1 MPYDGIL
8 IHFLTSELSE
18 KLVGGKINKIIEPNA
33 LDLCLQIRS
42 KDQTDKQIKNYQLFI
57 SSSLDM
63 PRIYLTTQKISS
75 FESPKNFCMVL
86 RKYLERGII
95 SKIEQIDNDRIIVF
109 HIRCTNELGDNVT
122 YLLIFELMGRNSN
135 IVLVNSQKIIIDA
148 IRKLPPSE
156 DCKRFILPKVSYSYP
171 PSNATIHPFLL
182 DESDQ
187 YDLELLQGVSKI
199 AKDAIQNSH
208 QSIKSYLQ
216 NPLKFAIYQ
225 IDKKYDFYVLPL
237 FHYPVIQDGFDSISM
252 MLEVYYKDYK
262 IIYNDKAKALKKIIK
277 NKIIHLQ
284 SKIDHLQSDLTV
296 ANENLKLN
304 EIGILLQANLYKV
317 QKGMHT
323 IIVDDFFHNQ
333 PLEIQLDPMLD
344 PSTNL
349 KKLFT
354 KAKKA
359 KNALVMIDLQL
370 KIANNELKYLDE
382 ISSQI
387 DFANNIDL
395 EEIKM
400 ELIKNKYLK
409 DKNQSKPKNKKINI
423 TKYILNKNEIL
434 VGKNNIQNEYI
445 THKLAQSYDWW
456 FHVKDAPGSHVVF
469 KVPHPSYILTEQDIR
484 FCANLAASFSKF
496 SNSSSVPVDYV
507 LVKYLKKI
515 PGMKG
520 SNVTFTNNKTIYID
534 PSMKEKFNL

>member
-1 MPYDGIL
+1 
-8 IHFLTSELSE
+8 
-18 KLVGGKINKIIEPNA
+18 
-33 LDLCLQIRS
+33 
-42 KDQTDKQIKNYQLFI
+42 
-57 SSSLDM
+57 
-63 PRIYLTTQKISS
+63 
-75 FESPKNFCMVL
+75 
-86 RKYLERGII
+86 
-95 SKIEQIDNDRIIVF
+95 
-109 HIRCTNELGDNVT
+109 
-122 YLLIFELMGRNSN
+122 
-135 IVLVNSQKIIIDA
+135 
-148 IRKLPPSE
+148 
-156 DCKRFILPKVSYSYP
+156 
-171 PSNATIHPFLL
+171 
-182 DESDQ
+182 
-187 YDLELLQGVSKI
+187 
-199 AKDAIQNSH
+199 
-208 QSIKSYLQ
+208 
-216 NPLKFAIYQ
+216 
-225 IDKKYDFYVLPL
+225 
-237 FHYPVIQDGFDSISM
+237 
-252 MLEVYYKDYK
+252 
-262 IIYNDKAKALKKIIK
+262 
-277 NKIIHLQ
+277 
-284 SKIDHLQSDLTV
+284 
-296 ANENLKLN
+296 
-304 EIGILLQANLYKV
+304 
-317 QKGMHT
+317 MHT

-359 KNALVMIDLQL
+359 KNALVMINLQL

-515 PGMKG
+515 PRMKG

>member
-8 IHFLTSELSE
+8 IHFLISELSE
-18 KLVGGKINKIIEPNA
+18 KLVGGKINKIIEPSS

-42 KDQTDKQIKNYQLFI
+42 KNQTDNKIKNYQLFI

-63 PRIYLTTQKISS
+63 PRIYLTDRKISS

-95 SKIEQIDNDRIIVF
+95 TKIEQIDNDRIIVF
-109 HIRCTNELGDNVT
+109 HISSISELGDNIN
-122 YLLIFELMGRNSN
+122 YRLIVELMGRNSN
-135 IVLVNSQKIIIDA
+135 IILINSQNIIIDA

-156 DCKRFILPKVSYSYP
+156 DSKRLILPKATYSYP
-171 PSNATIHPFLL
+171 PSNTTINPFLI
-182 DESDQ
+182 DESNQ
-187 YDLELLQGVSKI
+187 YDIDMLQGVSKL
-199 AKDAIQNSH
+199 AKDAIKNSH
-208 QSIKSYLQ
+208 QSLKNYLQ
-216 NPLKFAIYQ
+216 HPLNYAIYQ
-225 IDKKYDFYVLPL
+225 IDKKYDFYILPL
-237 FHYPVIQDGFDSISM
+237 FNYQIIKDGFDSINM
-252 MLEVYYKDYK
+252 MLDVYYKDYRT
-262 IIYNDKAKALKKIIK
+262 IYNDKAKALKKIIK

-284 SKIDHLQSDLTV
+284 NKIDHLQNDLEV
-296 ANENLKLN
+296 ANENLKYN

-317 QKGMHT
+317 QKGMDK
-323 IIVDDFFHNQ
+323 IIVDDFFHHQ

-344 PSTNL
+344 PSNNL
-349 KKLFT
+349 KKLFA
-354 KAKKA
+354 KSKKA
-359 KNALVMIDLQL
+359 KNALSMIDLQL
-370 KIANNELKYLDE
+370 KITSNEIKYLDE
-382 ISSQI
+382 ISNQI

-409 DKNQSKPKNKKINI
+409 DKKESKPKNKKINI
-423 TKYILNKNEIL
+423 TKYILNNNEIL

-445 THKLAQSYDWW
+445 THKLAKSYDWW
-456 FHVKDAPGSHVVF
+456 FHVKDAPGSHVIF
-469 KVPHPSYILTEQDIR
+469 KVPTPSYILTEQDIR

-496 SNSSSVPVDYV
+496 SHSSSVPVDYV

-520 SNVTFTNNKTIYID
+520 SNVTFNNNKTIYID
-534 PSMKEKFNL
+534 PSIKE

>member
-8 IHFLTSELSE
+8 IHFLISELSE
-18 KLVGGKINKIIEPNA
+18 KLVGGKINKIIEPSS

-42 KDQTDKQIKNYQLFI
+42 KNQTDNKIKNYQLFI

-63 PRIYLTTQKISS
+63 PRIYLTDRKISS

-95 SKIEQIDNDRIIVF
+95 TKIEQVDNDRIIVF
-109 HIRCTNELGDNVT
+109 HISSISELGDNIN
-122 YLLIFELMGRNSN
+122 YRLIVELMGRNSN
-135 IVLVNSQKIIIDA
+135 IILINSQNIIIDA

-156 DCKRFILPKVSYSYP
+156 DSKRLILPKATYSYP
-171 PSNATIHPFLL
+171 PSNTTINPFLI
-182 DESDQ
+182 DESNQ
-187 YDLELLQGVSKI
+187 YDIDMLQGVSKL
-199 AKDAIQNSH
+199 AKDAIKNSH
-208 QSIKSYLQ
+208 QSLKNYLQ
-216 NPLKFAIYQ
+216 HPLNYAIYQ
-225 IDKKYDFYVLPL
+225 IDKKYDFYILPL
-237 FHYPVIQDGFDSISM
+237 FNYQIIKDGFDSINM
-252 MLEVYYKDYK
+252 MLDVYYKDYRT
-262 IIYNDKAKALKKIIK
+262 IYNDKAKALKKIIK

-284 SKIDHLQSDLTV
+284 NKIDHLQNDLEV
-296 ANENLKLN
+296 ANENLKYN

-317 QKGMHT
+317 QKGMDK
-323 IIVDDFFHNQ
+323 IIVDDFFHHQ

-344 PSTNL
+344 PSNNL
-349 KKLFT
+349 KKLFA
-354 KAKKA
+354 KSKKA
-359 KNALVMIDLQL
+359 KNALSMIDLQL
-370 KIANNELKYLDE
+370 KITSNEIKYLDE
-382 ISSQI
+382 ISNQI

-409 DKNQSKPKNKKINI
+409 DKKESKPKNKKINI
-423 TKYILNKNEIL
+423 TKYILNNNEIL

-445 THKLAQSYDWW
+445 THKLAKSYDWW
-456 FHVKDAPGSHVVF
+456 FHVKDAPGSHVIF
-469 KVPHPSYILTEQDIR
+469 KVPTPSYILTEQDIR

-496 SNSSSVPVDYV
+496 SHSSSVPVDYV

-520 SNVTFTNNKTIYID
+520 SNVTFNNNKTIYID
-534 PSMKEKFNL
+534 PSIKE

>member
-95 SKIEQIDNDRIIVF
+95 TKIEQIDNDRIIVF
-109 HIRCTNELGDNVT
+109 HISSISELGDNIN
-122 YLLIFELMGRNSN
+122 YRLIVELMGRNSN
-135 IVLVNSQKIIIDA
+135 IILINSQNIIIDA

-156 DCKRFILPKVSYSYP
+156 DSKRLILPKATYSYP
-171 PSNATIHPFLL
+171 PSNTTINPFLI
-182 DESDQ
+182 DESNQ
-187 YDLELLQGVSKI
+187 YDIDMLQGVSKL
-199 AKDAIQNSH
+199 AKDAIKNSH
-208 QSIKSYLQ
+208 QSLKNYLQ
-216 NPLKFAIYQ
+216 HPLNYAIYQ
-225 IDKKYDFYVLPL
+225 IDKKYDFYILPL
-237 FHYPVIQDGFDSISM
+237 FNYQIIKDGFDSINM
-252 MLEVYYKDYK
+252 MLDVYYKDYRT
-262 IIYNDKAKALKKIIK
+262 IYNDKAKALKKIIK

-284 SKIDHLQSDLTV
+284 NKIDHLQNDLEV
-296 ANENLKLN
+296 ANENLKYN

-317 QKGMHT
+317 QKGMDK
-323 IIVDDFFHNQ
+323 IIVDDFFHHQ

-344 PSTNL
+344 PSNNL
-349 KKLFT
+349 KKLFA
-354 KAKKA
+354 KSKKA
-359 KNALVMIDLQL
+359 KNALSMIDLQL
-370 KIANNELKYLDE
+370 KITSNEIKYLDE
-382 ISSQI
+382 ISNQI

-409 DKNQSKPKNKKINI
+409 DKKESKPKNKKINI
-423 TKYILNKNEIL
+423 TKYILNNNEIL

-445 THKLAQSYDWW
+445 THKLAKSYDWW
-456 FHVKDAPGSHVVF
+456 FHVKDAPGSHVIF
-469 KVPHPSYILTEQDIR
+469 KVPTPSYILTEQDIR

-496 SNSSSVPVDYV
+496 SHSSSVPVDYV

-520 SNVTFTNNKTIYID
+520 SNVTFNNNKTIYID
-534 PSMKEKFNL
+534 PSIKE

>member
-8 IHFLTSELSE
+8 IHFLISELSE
-18 KLVGGKINKIIEPNA
+18 KLVGGKINKIIEPSS

-42 KDQTDKQIKNYQLFI
+42 KNKTDNKIKNYQLFI

-63 PRIYLTTQKISS
+63 PRIYLTDRKISS

-95 SKIEQIDNDRIIVF
+95 TKIEQIDNDRIIVF
-109 HIRCTNELGDNVT
+109 HISSISELGDNIN
-122 YLLIFELMGRNSN
+122 YRLIVELMGRNSN
-135 IVLVNSQKIIIDA
+135 IILINSQNIIIDA

-156 DCKRFILPKVSYSYP
+156 DSKRLILPKATYSYP
-171 PSNATIHPFLL
+171 PSNTTINPFLI
-182 DESDQ
+182 DESNQ
-187 YDLELLQGVSKI
+187 YDIDMLQGVSKL
-199 AKDAIQNSH
+199 AKDAIKNSH
-208 QSIKSYLQ
+208 QSLKNYLQ
-216 NPLKFAIYQ
+216 HPLNYAIYQ
-225 IDKKYDFYVLPL
+225 IDKKYDFYILPL
-237 FHYPVIQDGFDSISM
+237 FNYQIIKDGFDSINM
-252 MLEVYYKDYK
+252 MLDVYYKDYRT
-262 IIYNDKAKALKKIIK
+262 IYNDKAKALKKIIK

-284 SKIDHLQSDLTV
+284 NKIDHLQNDLEV
-296 ANENLKLN
+296 ANENLKYN

-317 QKGMHT
+317 QKGMDK
-323 IIVDDFFHNQ
+323 IIVDDFFHHQ

-344 PSTNL
+344 PSNNL
-349 KKLFT
+349 KKLFA
-354 KAKKA
+354 KSKKA
-359 KNALVMIDLQL
+359 KNALSMIDLQL
-370 KIANNELKYLDE
+370 KITSNDIKYLDE
-382 ISSQI
+382 IANQI

-409 DKNQSKPKNKKINI
+409 DKKESKPKNKKINI
-423 TKYILNKNEIL
+423 TKYILNNNEIL

-445 THKLAQSYDWW
+445 THKLAKSYDWW
-456 FHVKDAPGSHVVF
+456 FHVKDAPGSHVIF
-469 KVPHPSYILTEQDIR
+469 KVPTPSYILTEQDIR

-496 SNSSSVPVDYV
+496 SHSSSVPVDYV

-520 SNVTFTNNKTIYID
+520 SNVTFNNNKTIYID
-534 PSMKEKFNL
+534 PSIKE

>member
-8 IHFLTSELSE
+8 IHFLISELSE
-18 KLVGGKINKIIEPNA
+18 KLVGGKINKIIEPSS

-42 KDQTDKQIKNYQLFI
+42 KNQTDNKIKNYQLFI

-63 PRIYLTTQKISS
+63 PRIYLTDRKISS

-95 SKIEQIDNDRIIVF
+95 TKIEQIDNDRIIVF
-109 HIRCTNELGDNVT
+109 HISSISELGDNIN
-122 YLLIFELMGRNSN
+122 YRLIVELMGRNSN
-135 IVLVNSQKIIIDA
+135 IILINSQNNIIDA

-156 DCKRFILPKVSYSYP
+156 DSKRLILPKATYSYP
-171 PSNATIHPFLL
+171 PSNTTINPFLI
-182 DESDQ
+182 DESNQ
-187 YDLELLQGVSKI
+187 YDIDMLQGVSKL
-199 AKDAIQNSH
+199 AKDAIKNSH
-208 QSIKSYLQ
+208 QSLKNYLQ
-216 NPLKFAIYQ
+216 HPLNYAIYQ
-225 IDKKYDFYVLPL
+225 IDKKYDFYILPL
-237 FHYPVIQDGFDSISM
+237 FNYQIIKDGFDSINM
-252 MLEVYYKDYK
+252 MLDVYYKDYRT
-262 IIYNDKAKALKKIIK
+262 IYNDKAKALKKIIK

-284 SKIDHLQSDLTV
+284 NKIDHLQNDLEV
-296 ANENLKLN
+296 ANENLKYN

-317 QKGMHT
+317 QKGMDK
-323 IIVDDFFHNQ
+323 IIVDDFFHHQ

-344 PSTNL
+344 PSNNL
-349 KKLFT
+349 KKLFA
-354 KAKKA
+354 KSKKA
-359 KNALVMIDLQL
+359 KNALSMIDLQL
-370 KIANNELKYLDE
+370 KITSNEIKYLDE
-382 ISSQI
+382 ISNQI

-409 DKNQSKPKNKKINI
+409 DKKESKPKNKKINI
-423 TKYILNKNEIL
+423 TKYILNNNEIL

-445 THKLAQSYDWW
+445 THKLAKSYDWW
-456 FHVKDAPGSHVVF
+456 FHVKDAPGSHVIF
-469 KVPHPSYILTEQDIR
+469 KVPTPSYILTEQDIR

-496 SNSSSVPVDYV
+496 SHSSSVPVDYV

-520 SNVTFTNNKTIYID
+520 SNVTFNNNKTIYID
-534 PSMKEKFNL
+534 PSIKE

>member
-8 IHFLTSELSE
+8 IHFLISELSE
-18 KLVGGKINKIIEPNA
+18 KLVGGKINKIIEPSS

-42 KDQTDKQIKNYQLFI
+42 KNQTDNKIKNYQLFI

-63 PRIYLTTQKISS
+63 PRIYLSDRKISS

-95 SKIEQIDNDRIIVF
+95 TKIEQIDNDRIIVF
-109 HIRCTNELGDNVT
+109 HISSISELGDNIN
-122 YLLIFELMGRNSN
+122 YRLIVELMGRNSN
-135 IVLVNSQKIIIDA
+135 IILINSQNIIIEA

-156 DCKRFILPKVSYSYP
+156 DSKRLILPKATYSYP
-171 PSNATIHPFLL
+171 PSNTTINPFLI
-182 DESDQ
+182 DESNQ
-187 YDLELLQGVSKI
+187 YDIDMLQGVSKL
-199 AKDAIQNSH
+199 AKDAIKNSH
-208 QSIKSYLQ
+208 QSLKNYLQ
-216 NPLKFAIYQ
+216 HPLNYAIYQ
-225 IDKKYDFYVLPL
+225 IDKKYDFYILPL
-237 FHYPVIQDGFDSISM
+237 FNYQIIKDGFDSINM
-252 MLEVYYKDYK
+252 MLDVYYKDYRT
-262 IIYNDKAKALKKIIK
+262 IYNDKAKALKKIIK

-284 SKIDHLQSDLTV
+284 NKIDHLQNDLEV
-296 ANENLKLN
+296 ANENLKYN

-317 QKGMHT
+317 QKGMDK
-323 IIVDDFFHNQ
+323 IIVDDFFHHQ

-344 PSTNL
+344 PSNNL
-349 KKLFT
+349 KKLFA
-354 KAKKA
+354 KSKKA
-359 KNALVMIDLQL
+359 KNALSMIDLQL
-370 KIANNELKYLDE
+370 KITSNEIKYLDE
-382 ISSQI
+382 ISNQI

-409 DKNQSKPKNKKINI
+409 DKKESKPKNKKINI
-423 TKYILNKNEIL
+423 TKYILNNNEIL

-445 THKLAQSYDWW
+445 THKLAKSYDWW
-456 FHVKDAPGSHVVF
+456 FHVKDAPGSHVIF
-469 KVPHPSYILTEQDIR
+469 KVPTPSYILTEQDIR

-496 SNSSSVPVDYV
+496 SHSSSVPVDYV

-520 SNVTFTNNKTIYID
+520 SNVTFNNNKTIYID
-534 PSMKEKFNL
+534 PSIKE

>member
-8 IHFLTSELSE
+8 IHFLISELSE
-18 KLVGGKINKIIEPNA
+18 KLVGGKINKIIEPSS

-42 KDQTDKQIKNYQLFI
+42 KNQTDNKIKNYQLFI

-63 PRIYLTTQKISS
+63 PRIYLTDRKISS

-95 SKIEQIDNDRIIVF
+95 TKIEQIDNDRIIVF
-109 HIRCTNELGDNVT
+109 HISSISELGDNIN
-122 YLLIFELMGRNSN
+122 YRLIVELMGRNSN
-135 IVLVNSQKIIIDA
+135 IILINSLNIIIDA

-156 DCKRFILPKVSYSYP
+156 DSKRLILPKATYSYP
-171 PSNATIHPFLL
+171 PSNTTINPFLI
-182 DESDQ
+182 DESNQ
-187 YDLELLQGVSKI
+187 YDIDMLQGVSKL
-199 AKDAIQNSH
+199 AKDAIKNSH
-208 QSIKSYLQ
+208 QSLKNYLQ
-216 NPLKFAIYQ
+216 HPLNYAIYQ
-225 IDKKYDFYVLPL
+225 IDKKYDFYILPL
-237 FHYPVIQDGFDSISM
+237 FNYQIIKDGFDSINM
-252 MLEVYYKDYK
+252 MLDVYYKDYRT
-262 IIYNDKAKALKKIIK
+262 IYNDKAKALKKIIK

-284 SKIDHLQSDLTV
+284 NKIDHLQNDLEV
-296 ANENLKLN
+296 ANENLKYN

-317 QKGMHT
+317 QKGMDK
-323 IIVDDFFHNQ
+323 IIVDDFFHHQ

-344 PSTNL
+344 PSNNL
-349 KKLFT
+349 KKLFA
-354 KAKKA
+354 KSKKA
-359 KNALVMIDLQL
+359 KNALSMIDLQL
-370 KIANNELKYLDE
+370 KITSNEIKYLDE
-382 ISSQI
+382 ISNQI

-409 DKNQSKPKNKKINI
+409 DKKESKPKNKKINI
-423 TKYILNKNEIL
+423 TKYILNNNEIL

-445 THKLAQSYDWW
+445 THKLAKSYDWW
-456 FHVKDAPGSHVVF
+456 FHVKDAPGSHVIF
-469 KVPHPSYILTEQDIR
+469 KVPTPSYILTEQDIR

-496 SNSSSVPVDYV
+496 SHSSSVPVDYV

-520 SNVTFTNNKTIYID
+520 SNVTFNNNKTIYID
-534 PSMKEKFNL
+534 PSIKE

>member
-8 IHFLTSELSE
+8 IHFLISELSE
-18 KLVGGKINKIIEPNA
+18 KLVGGKINKIIEPSS

-42 KDQTDKQIKNYQLFI
+42 KNQTDNKIKNYQLFI

-63 PRIYLTTQKISS
+63 PRIYLTDRKISS

-95 SKIEQIDNDRIIVF
+95 TKIEQIDNDRIIVF
-109 HIRCTNELGDNVT
+109 HISSISELGDNIN
-122 YLLIFELMGRNSN
+122 YRLIVELMGRNSN
-135 IVLVNSQKIIIDA
+135 IILINSQNIIIDA

-156 DCKRFILPKVSYSYP
+156 DSKRLILPKATYSYP
-171 PSNATIHPFLL
+171 PSNTTINPFLI
-182 DESDQ
+182 DESNQ
-187 YDLELLQGVSKI
+187 YDIDMLQGVSKL
-199 AKDAIQNSH
+199 AKDAIKNSH
-208 QSIKSYLQ
+208 QSLKNYLQ
-216 NPLKFAIYQ
+216 HPLNYAIYQ
-225 IDKKYDFYVLPL
+225 IDKNYDFYILPL
-237 FHYPVIQDGFDSISM
+237 FNYQIIKDGFDSINM
-252 MLEVYYKDYK
+252 MLDVYYKDYTT
-262 IIYNDKAKALKKIIK
+262 IYNDKAKALKKIIK

-284 SKIDHLQSDLTV
+284 NKIDHLQNDLEV
-296 ANENLKLN
+296 ANENLKYN

-317 QKGMHT
+317 QKGMDK
-323 IIVDDFFHNQ
+323 IIVDDFFHHQ

-344 PSTNL
+344 PSNNL
-349 KKLFT
+349 KKLFA
-354 KAKKA
+354 KSKKA
-359 KNALVMIDLQL
+359 KNALSMIDLQL
-370 KIANNELKYLDE
+370 KITSNEIKYLDE
-382 ISSQI
+382 ISNQI

-409 DKNQSKPKNKKINI
+409 DKKESKPKNKKINI
-423 TKYILNKNEIL
+423 TKYILNNNEIL

-445 THKLAQSYDWW
+445 THKLAKSYDWW
-456 FHVKDAPGSHVVF
+456 FHVKDAPGSHVIF
-469 KVPHPSYILTEQDIR
+469 KVPTPSYILTEQDIR

-496 SNSSSVPVDYV
+496 SHSSSVPVDYV

-520 SNVTFTNNKTIYID
+520 SNVTFNNNKTIYID
-534 PSMKEKFNL
+534 PSIKE